1 MGKQNVLLESQNQ
14 TFEKILLSQ
23 QNMHQDLSD
32 KVDNMQEVFSSQL
45 SELISIVKAYDA
57 KKRKDLQVQVL
68 EPETFA
74 QILNSI
80 IYFKL

>member
-1 MGKQNVLLESQNQ
+1 MVESQNQ

-23 QNMHQDLSD
+23 QNMHQDLSE

-45 SELISIVKAYDA
+45 SELISIVKAFDA
-57 KKRKDLQVQVL
+57 KKMKDLQVRVL

-74 QILNSI
+74 QTLNLI